1 MIGSLRRRLAVSHL
15 AVALVAVLTVVL
27 AVTLLANRAADAYVS
42 ELDTLI
48 TRFQEERGFVPPG
61 LARQQ
66 GVPAAEDAATEQF
79 RGEIATAAIIASGV
93 AAIIA
98 VGLALYVGGLV
109 SRPVQRSARAVSR
122 VAAGERH
129 LHLPLSGMREL
140 DELRSGLE
148 QLAAELEAAERER
161 DRLVDDVTHELRTP
175 LAVLRGHVEGIR
187 DGVIQP
193 DAATIDRLM
202 GELHRLERLVDDLRA
217 SAELTAQDLVR
228 EPVELPRLLEDAVG
242 RHGLAAT
249 GSDIRI
255 EVTAS
260 ERVSTVGDAG
270 RLAQV
275 LDNLIGNA
283 LSHAPRGTA
292 VRLSVREEA
301 GVARVEV
308 RDEGPGLT
316 PAAQALVFERLYR
329 ADEARDR
336 ANGGAGI
343 GLAVARRIVEAHGG
357 QIGVVS
363 QPGQGATFWFT
374 LPLTEI

>member
-15 AVALVAVLTVVL
+15 AVAMVAVVTVVL
-27 AVTLLANRAADAYVS
+27 AVTVLANRAADAYVS
-42 ELDTLI
+42 ELDAVI
-48 TRFQEERGFVPPG
+48 TRFEEERGFVPPG

-66 GVPAAEDAATEQF
+66 GVRAAEGAATEQF
-79 RGEIATAAIIASGV
+79 RGEIATAAIIGSGV

-98 VGLALYVGGLV
+98 VGLAFYVGGLV
-109 SRPVQRSARAVSR
+109 SRPVRRSANAVNR

-129 LHLPLSGMREL
+129 LELPMSGMREL

-148 QLAAELEAAERER
+148 QLAAELEAADRER

-193 DAATIDRLM
+193 DVATIDRLM
-202 GELHRLERLVDDLRA
+202 GELHRLERLVDDLRV
-217 SAELTAQDLVR
+217 SAELTTHDLDR
-228 EPVELPRLLEDAVG
+228 EPVELPRLLDEVVG

-249 GSDIRI
+249 AAGIRI
-255 EVTAS
+255 EVAAS
-260 ERVSTVGDAG
+260 EQVSSVGDAG

-283 LSHAPRGTA
+283 LSHAPSGTA
-292 VRLSVREEA
+292 VRLSARKEA

-336 ANGGAGI
+336 VNGGAGI

-357 QIGVVS
+357 RIGVLS